1 MSVHGGLIAALY
13 DRWFEP
19 AERAGL
25 ASLRRQLLSPAAG
38 AVLEIGAGTGLNLG
52 HYPDAVERLMLAE
65 PDRAM
70 LRRLTP
76 KLLDVRA
83 CAGVKV
89 ATAEQL
95 PCETGSIDFVI
106 STFVLCMTPSPARA
120 LKEVRRVLRGDGR
133 LLFLEHVRSDE
144 DRLSRL
150 QDLLAP
156 AWRRISYG
164 CHCNRP
170 TLDTIRAGGFEVV
183 SLQTGRLPKA
193 PPLWRPYVL
202 GEAVLSLSG
211 VAALTDGGGVLMCA
225 AGAAPTGPAASC

>member
-1 MSVHGGLIAALY
+1 MSVHGNLIATLY
-13 DRWFEP
+13 DGWYEP
-19 AERAGL
+19 AEKAGL
-25 ASLRRQLLSPAAG
+25 AALRQRQLASASG
-38 AVLEIGAGTGLNLG
+38 RVLEIGAGTGLNLD
-52 HYPDAVERLMLAE
+52 HYPDAVARLTLAE
-65 PDRAM
+65 PDTAM

-76 KLLDVRA
+76 KLLNVGARASVRL
-83 CAGVKV
+83 

-95 PCETGSIDFVI
+95 PCETGSIDFVT
-106 STFVLCMTPSPARA
+106 STFVLCTTPSPARA
-120 LKEVRRVLRGDGR
+120 LKEARRVLRSDGR

-170 TLDTIRAGGFEVV
+170 TLDTIRAAGFELI
-183 SLQTGRLPKA
+183 SLQTGQLPKA

-202 GEAVLSLSG
+202 GEA
-211 VAALTDGGGVLMCA
+211 ALR
-225 AGAAPTGPAASC
+225 